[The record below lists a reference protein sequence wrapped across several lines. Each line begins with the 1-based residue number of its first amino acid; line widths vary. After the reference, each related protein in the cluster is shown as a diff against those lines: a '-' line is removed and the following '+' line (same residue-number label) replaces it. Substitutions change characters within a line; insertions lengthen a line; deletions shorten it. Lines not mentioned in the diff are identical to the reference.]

1 MLIIIVLKLFIVLY
15 ILGMN
20 TFFFSL
26 FLKGPHCICSRLGC
40 FDATITWCCM
50 RKVGKQKEKEYLFER
65 MKVWI
70 EYKSLFQHIFSFT
83 NKVIILFLLLYII
96 DIRKILVY

>member
-1 MLIIIVLKLFIVLY
+1 MLKYIDIVRILY
-15 ILGMN
+15 SISILGIY
-20 TFFFSL
+20 TFFL
-26 FLKGPHCICSRLGC
+26 RVLTPHCIFARLGC